1 LATTPF
7 GWGDGLV
14 ARAVFR
20 LLLVARGL
28 DPQSLAVPEVGFLEL
43 GSEARRTALAGYVSG
58 TAQGLG
64 RWIAHCGE
72 ALVQGAQESLA
83 VCEALMRG

>member
-1 LATTPF
+1 LAATPF
-7 GWGDGLV
+7 GWDDGLV

-43 GSEARRTALAGYVSG
+43 GLEARQQALAGYASG
-58 TAQGLG
+58 TAQGLAS
-64 RWIAHCGE
+64 WIAHCGQ
-72 ALVQGAQESLA
+72 ATDPWRSGIPS